1 VRLGVHIAYLALI
14 VRRLD
19 VHINGLLVELEE
31 AIQMRL
37 RLVILVVDLVNNRVI
52 VNAGL
57 LCHQVTALL

>member
-1 VRLGVHIAYLALI
+1 VRLGAYIAYLALI
-14 VRRLD
+14 IRRID
-19 VHINGLLVELEE
+19 IDINGLLVELEE